1 MTRIRETIEFT
12 ITTPFPVNKLLNLLA
27 TEILSK
33 SVMKYDS
40 KTIEKNKTKV
50 VNDLPLAGDDT
61 MVMPPQKIKTP
72 TFKILIAKP
81 FTASPK

>member
-1 MTRIRETIEFT
+1 M
-12 ITTPFPVNKLLNLLA
+12 PFPVNKVLNLLA

-33 SVMKYDS
+33 SVMKYDN

-61 MVMPPQKIKTP
+61 IVMPPQKIKTP

-81 FTASPK
+81 FTANPK

>member
-1 MTRIRETIEFT
+1 
-12 ITTPFPVNKLLNLLA
+12 
-27 TEILSK
+27 
-33 SVMKYDS
+33 MKYDS